1 MEEQKKRIL
10 VVDDE
15 PVIRLFL
22 QELFE
27 DEGYEV
33 VTAQSIAE
41 GLEAIRSTDL
51 NLVVTDKNLPDG
63 TGFEIVHAAR
73 EQDPPC
79 EAMIITGYASL
90 DSAVMALQIGAF
102 DYVLKPIDDVDLL
115 LEKARKGIE
124 KQAIAAELAELRRFK
139 DQASVD
145 GGAIASETT
154 AEAEPAEADAASMLA
169 TLSDD
174 VPQLMKLA
182 ELGSMIPMLA
192 HELRQPLAGVKG
204 YTDLILHKKNVDEG
218 LRGKLVS
225 IREQVCHMADLVESL
240 TSYSRVSNSETLVDL
255 RSPVER
261 ALSIFPVLRS
271 SNRYELSVNIP
282 ERLPPARASLNSL
295 QQVLVNLLKNAKDA
309 LDEAG
314 GGKLTVDG
322 RFDEEAG
329 QLRLRVEDAGPGIP
343 ADVKARL
350 FQPFFTTKREGV
362 GTGLGLTICRQ
373 LVQEAGGR
381 LDVESPL
388 RPDGG
393 TAFTLVLPAVL
404 DHALAGSR
412 G

>member
-1 MEEQKKRIL
+1 MAEQKKRIL
-10 VVDDE
+10 VLDDE

-27 DEGYEV
+27 DEGYHV

-41 GLEAIRSTDL
+41 GLEAIRTSEL
-51 NLVVTDKNLPDG
+51 NLVITDKNLPDG
-63 TGFEIVHAAR
+63 TGFEIVHAAQ

-124 KQAIAAELAELRRFK
+124 KQAIAQELAELRKFK
-139 DQASVD
+139 EDAGSGEAAPAIVT
-145 GGAIASETT
+145 GAE
-154 AEAEPAEADAASMLA
+154 EPAGADSMLA
-169 TLSDD
+169 TLSGDL
-174 VPQLMKLA
+174 PQLMKLA

-192 HELRQPLAGVKG
+192 HELRQPLAGIKG
-204 YTDLILHKKNVDEG
+204 YTDLMLHKKNVDEG
-218 LRGKLVS
+218 IRGKLTS

-240 TSYSRVSNSETLVDL
+240 TSYSRVSSTDTLVDL

-271 SNRYELSVNIP
+271 SSRYELSVDIP
-282 ERLPPARASLNSL
+282 EKLPPVRANLNAL

-314 GGKLTVDG
+314 GGKLVLEG
-322 RFDEEAG
+322 RFDEAAG
-329 QLRLRVEDAGPGIP
+329 QLRLRVEDGGPGIP
-343 ADVKARL
+343 DDVKARL
-350 FQPFFTTKREGV
+350 FQPFFTTKREGI
-362 GTGLGLTICRQ
+362 GTGLGLTICRELIQ
-373 LVQEAGGR
+373 AAGGR

-388 RPDGG
+388 GPEGG

-404 DHALAGSR
+404 DRALAGSR
-412 G
+412 S